1 MAAQQQ
7 QAQLL
12 LQQQKA
18 AAAAAAVQQRN
29 AAIAAAMRNRGRPNT
44 VTNKTSGG
52 TVLRG
57 PAAQSTPIMN
67 RMMSSGYQGNNM
79 SGMQYLQNVS
89 EHLFFGLSKNKMLI
103 IFFFIG
109 HINGTT

>member
-79 SGMQYLQNVS
+79 SGMQYLQNVRIS
-89 EHLFFGLSKNKMLI
+89 VFVLSKKKMLI
-103 IFFFIG
+103 IFFFTG